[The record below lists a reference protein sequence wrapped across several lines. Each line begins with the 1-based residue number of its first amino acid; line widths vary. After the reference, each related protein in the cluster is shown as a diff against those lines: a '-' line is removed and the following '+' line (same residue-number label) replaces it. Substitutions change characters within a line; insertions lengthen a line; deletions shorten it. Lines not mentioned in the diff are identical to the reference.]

1 MKEFNDLSRNLSSVL
16 TTIVQMR
23 SLFQTQHCRQKVW
36 RRYQT
41 LQYGVHEAGV
51 VLAILQ
57 TQVRVAL
64 LLGFFG
70 EER

>member
-1 MKEFNDLSRNLSSVL
+1 MKEFNDLSRYLPSIL
-16 TTIVQMR
+16 TTIVQMW
-23 SLFQTQHCRQKVW
+23 SLLQTQQSCQKVW
-36 RRYQT
+36 RRNQT